1 MRYLVVTERGESS
14 WGAHVPDLPGCIAVG
29 DTEEEVLD
37 LIGEAIDAHIE
48 LMQQSGE
55 PIPEPRTYPHLV
67 EIAG

>member
-37 LIGEAIDAHIE
+37 LISEAIDAHIE
-48 LMQQSGE
+48 LMQRSGE
-55 PIPEPRTYPHLV
+55 PVPEPRTYPHLV
-67 EIAG
+67 EVAG